1 MDNPKDLYYSENH
14 EWVRVEETRAY
25 VGITDHAQKELGDI
39 VYVELPETE
48 TGIEKGEE
56 VLSIESVKAASPV
69 YAPVS
74 GSIVEVND
82 ELEDSPDL
90 LNEDAFENHIFVVEM
105 GNMVEL
111 ESLMSVEE
119 YNDFL
124 QEA

>member
-74 GSIVEVND
+74 GSIVEVNE

-105 GNMVEL
+105 GNTDEL
-111 ESLMSVEE
+111 GSLMSVEE

>member
-48 TGIEKGEE
+48 TEIEKGEE

-74 GSIVEVND
+74 GSIVEVNE

-105 GNMVEL
+105 GNTDEL
-111 ESLMSVEE
+111 GSLMSVEE